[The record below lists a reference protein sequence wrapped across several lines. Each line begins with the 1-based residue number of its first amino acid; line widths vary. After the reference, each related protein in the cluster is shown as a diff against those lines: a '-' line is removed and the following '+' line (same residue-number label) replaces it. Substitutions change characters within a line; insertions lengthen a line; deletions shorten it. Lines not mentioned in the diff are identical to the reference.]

1 MRGNQKGRPVPGPF
15 DCTLFNLCG
24 VRGMIPAGTIPHV
37 TEGLGVKMKEIRLS
51 RQDAPVAAADDRSP
65 LRMAGFSA
73 LAAAI
78 ALAAFMIMT
87 TVAHARPAPE
97 SFADLAEKLLPSVVN
112 ISTTQVIESRGF
124 EMPQLPPGSPFEDFF
139 KEFFDRGQPN
149 GKPQARKAT
158 SLGSGFIIDDAGHV
172 VTNNHVIQDAD
183 EIEVIL
189 QDDTRLKAEV
199 VGRDQK
205 TDIAV
210 LKVDLKGQKYHA
222 ISFGDSEKSR
232 VGDWVVAIGNPFG
245 LGGTVTAGIISARGR
260 DISAGPYDNFIQTD
274 ASINRGN
281 SGGPLFNLDGQVI
294 GINTAIFSPSG
305 GSVGIGFAV
314 PTSTAKQVISQ
325 LIKHGQ
331 VKRGWL
337 GVHIQQVTPEVAE
350 SLGLKEPTGALVA
363 QVVDDGPAAKGKIQR
378 GDVILTFNKRK
389 VSEMRKLPRIVA
401 DTEVG
406 VDVPVE
412 VWREN
417 KKVDLKVKVGEL
429 QDQEPQ
435 VAARTEK
442 GAGSDVKP
450 QVVEDLG
457 LTLSPI
463 TDEAAQKF
471 KLEAD
476 SKGVLVTDVLGSGP
490 AAEKGVRPG
499 DLIVEVGQEEV
510 GSPDDVQRKVKEA
523 RDAGRKSVLLLVQG
537 QNGLRFVAIR
547 LGKS

>member
-1 MRGNQKGRPVPGPF
+1 
-15 DCTLFNLCG
+15 
-24 VRGMIPAGTIPHV
+24 MIPTGMIPHV
-37 TEGLGVKMKEIRLS
+37 TEGLGVKMNQIRLS
-51 RQDAPVAAADDRSP
+51 KQDAPIAAADDRSP
-65 LRMAGFSA
+65 LRMAGLGAF
-73 LAAAI
+73 AAAL

-87 TVAHARPAPE
+87 TVAQARPAPE

-149 GKPQARKAT
+149 GGKPQARKAT

-172 VTNNHVIQDAD
+172 ITNNHVIQDAD

-189 QDDTRLKAEV
+189 QDDTRLKATV

-314 PTSTAKQVISQ
+314 PMSTAKPVISQ

-350 SLGLKEPTGALVA
+350 SLGLKEPVGALVA
-363 QVVDDGPAAKGKIQR
+363 QVVEDGPAAKGKIQR
-378 GDVILTFNKRK
+378 GDVILSFNKRK
-389 VSEMRKLPRIVA
+389 VPDMRKLPRIVA

-417 KKVDLKVKVGEL
+417 KKIDLKVKVGEL
-429 QDQEPQ
+429 QEQEQQ
-435 VAARTEK
+435 VAARTDK
-442 GAGSDVKP
+442 GAGTDAKP

-457 LTLSPI
+457 LSLSAI
-463 TDEAAQKF
+463 TDEAVQKF
-471 KLEAD
+471 KLEGDA
-476 SKGVLVTDVLGSGP
+476 KGVLVTDVLNAGP

-510 GSPDDVQRKVKEA
+510 GTPDDVVRKVKEA
-523 RDAGRKSVLLLVQG
+523 RDTGRKSVLLLVQG